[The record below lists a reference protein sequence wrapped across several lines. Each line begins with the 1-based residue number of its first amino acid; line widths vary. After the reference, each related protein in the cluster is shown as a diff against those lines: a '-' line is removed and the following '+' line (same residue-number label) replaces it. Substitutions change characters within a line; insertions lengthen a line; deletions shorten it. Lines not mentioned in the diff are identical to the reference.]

1 MLFGSCLALLA
12 LPSLAVVQ
20 VNSPAP
26 MTPINLRCENQ
37 IDPLALDTLNPRFS
51 WQFKDDPKQ
60 HSQGAFAYRILVS
73 STPEIL
79 AKNIGDLWDSGMVS
93 SSDQNNIKYAGSKL
107 HLNQTCYWKVA
118 VWTERAKQSW
128 ERPTYSKP
136 AKFETGTSWTSTWI
150 DDGKP
155 IPTNDED
162 FYKNDPAPLFRKEFA
177 VKSGI
182 AKARLYITGLGYY
195 EASINGTRIGDHV
208 LDPGWTNFD
217 KRTLY
222 STYDVT
228 KNLKQGQN
236 CLGAIVGNGWYN
248 PLPLKL
254 FGSFNLRKE
263 LPTGRPCLIARLE
276 ITYQDG
282 TTQSIRTDETWKVGE
297 SHILQNSIY
306 LGEVVDARKEQIGWN
321 KPGFNDSSWS
331 SASASPKKAAPIEA
345 QSLPPIR
352 VTKTWTAATVTNPKP
367 GIYIYD
373 MGVNF
378 AGWASFKLDLPAG
391 TELHMRYGELLYKD
405 GTLNPM
411 TSVAGQIKSA
421 GVGGPGAPKI
431 AWQTDTYITRG
442 GGETY
447 TPKFTFHGFRYVEVT
462 GLDKPLPLKN
472 VTAHRLNSDVEQVGT
487 FECSNPML
495 NQIQEMCQRTFL
507 SNIFSVQ
514 SDCPHRERLGYGGDI
529 VATSEALMMNYDM
542 SGFYRKV
549 VRDYADAARP
559 DGMFTD
565 TAPFIG
571 IQYCGVIW
579 AMAHPLLVEQ
589 LYQYYGDTE
598 IGLEQYEAAKKWL
611 LAVDAKY
618 PDGIVKEGLSDHESL
633 TPSPSPEMVTPL
645 YFKSALLLKRIA
657 NRNHRKADEAQFT
670 SLAEKVKAAY
680 NQRFVDKIS
689 GKVGPGTQASQS
701 TALYTRI
708 IDDAVRPAALKY
720 LLSDIQKN
728 KGHLT
733 TGILGTKFML
743 HVLSDEDH
751 ADVAY
756 KIATQPDFPG
766 WGWMMKNG
774 ATTLWEHWE
783 FSDNTFSH
791 NHPMF
796 GSVSQWMFNWLGGI
810 RISGIKGAPNLY
822 LTPKTPEGLKWV
834 KSSYL
839 GPTGRIVSNWRKEAG
854 QIVFEFVI
862 PPSTDTIVYLPVD
875 KSANIKQRGSNRKF
889 SESIFSL
896 GSGHYTFVVK
906 TAADK

>member
-20 VNSPAP
+20 VHSPAP

-60 HSQGAFAYRILVS
+60 HDQMQSNFRVLIS
-73 STPEIL
+73 STTELL
-79 AKNIGDLWDSGMVS
+79 AKNGGDVWDSGKLGGK
-93 SSDQNNIKYAGSKL
+93 DQEIRYQGTNL
-107 HLNQTCYWKVA
+107 RLNQVCYWKVG
-118 VWTERAKQSW
+118 VWTGQNKVVW
-128 ERPTYSKP
+128 SKP

-162 FYKNDPAPLFRKEFA
+162 FYKNDPAPLFRKEFT
-177 VKSGI
+177 VRSGI

-208 LDPGWTNFD
+208 LDPAWTNFD

-222 STYDVT
+222 SAYDVT
-228 KNLKQGQN
+228 KNLRQGQN

-248 PLPLKL
+248 PFPLKL
-254 FGSFNLRKE
+254 FGSFNLRKQ

-321 KPGFNDSSWS
+321 KPGFNDSHWRN
-331 SASASPKKAAPIEA
+331 ASAAPKTSAPIEA
-345 QSLPPIR
+345 QAAPPIR
-352 VTKTWTAATVTNPKP
+352 ITKSWSAAAVTNPKP

-472 VTAHRLNSDVEQVGT
+472 VTAYRLNSDVEQVGT

-549 VRDYADAARP
+549 VRDYADAVRP

-579 AMAHPLLVEQ
+579 AMAHPLLADQ
-589 LYQYYGDTE
+589 LNRYYGDSE
-598 IGLEQYEAAKKWL
+598 IGKEQYEAAKKWL

-618 PDGIVKEGLSDHESL
+618 PDGIVTDGLSDHESL

-645 YFKSALLLKRIA
+645 YYQSALILARIA
-657 NRNHRKADEAQFT
+657 QKNRQKDDQARFT
-670 SLAEKVKAAY
+670 ALAEKVKSIY

-689 GKVGPGTQASQS
+689 GKVGPGTQASQAF
-701 TALYTRI
+701 ALYTRI
-708 IDDAVRPAALKY
+708 IDDSVRPAALKY
-720 LLSDIQKN
+720 LLSELEKR
-728 KGHLT
+728 KGHLS

-743 HVLSDEDH
+743 QVLSEEGH
-751 ADVAY
+751 ADIAY
-756 KIATQPDFPG
+756 KIATQSDFPG

-810 RISGIKGAPNLY
+810 QPVGDNIFDIRPQVPSGLD
-822 LTPKTPEGLKWV
+822 WV
-834 KSSYL
+834 KSSYQSKWGKVVCNWVRKPNQIEFDL
-839 GPTGRIVSNWRKEAG
+839 TVPPNSLAKVVLPTDSPN
-854 QIVFEFVI
+854 QIVR
-862 PPSTDTIVYLPVD
+862 TDR
-875 KSANIKQRGSNRKF
+875 AMKF
-889 SESIFSL
+889 SSNIIPLE
-896 GSGHYTFVVK
+896 SGHYTFIVK
-906 TAADK
+906 TATDK